1 MAAALV
7 AQIRSRVVD
16 RGVAGIE
23 HQDAIA
29 VGQRLQQTLERIE
42 TRRSPFERLD
52 ELVRRARE
60 PCQLGALSHGAHIV
74 ACLVSRHGAVE
85 GHLFEER
92 HATRREPRARVAVV
106 WLCVCAAMNARAAQ
120 QEQRRTSMQL
130 LPLAHNTTQADGMTA

>member
-1 MAAALV
+1 VRASADLLMAAALV

-52 ELVRRARE
+52 ELGRRARE

-85 GHLFEER
+85 GHICLRRGTPLDGSHEPELLLFGC
-92 HATRREPRARVAVV
+92 ACVRR
-106 WLCVCAAMNARAAQ
+106 
-120 QEQRRTSMQL
+120 
-130 LPLAHNTTQADGMTA
+130 